1 MRISDGIPKQS
12 YINVNSLDYE
22 KYVARRE
29 VNNKEHQKVQTIEDE
44 VANMKDDINEI
55 KVTIKGVI
63 NGSNNINLDNLSKSF
78 EYTN

>member
-1 MRISDGIPKQS
+1 M
-12 YINVNSLDYE
+12 NMNSLAHE

-55 KVTIKGVI
+55 KSLLKELI
-63 NGSNNINLDNLSKSF
+63 NGSK
-78 EYTN
+78 